1 MTEAGL
7 DRTQTKWE
15 RATAIVCCGALTF
28 WGALAL
34 GFVVNGSATVQPT
47 QTWLETVQSAGLFVL
62 TLGFAAASGGPWKL
76 TQRAAGRIALTG
88 LFASATLLFY
98 PPFHRLTADRDVGAI
113 SYWAKIA
120 PILACVVLWM
130 FGPRNK
136 RGVMIENITASD
148 RLEAFLMRPSVRFNL
163 FVLTLMTL
171 PAMASMSG
179 LAVRSAFWPVA
190 FTGAILLALNPL
202 LRIARTAFVGWMLC
216 AFVLAASGV
225 AALQGVKAYR
235 ELQTAEETA
244 IVGTEQSKPAEAQ
257 KAYDRVLELSKT
269 LRTNGP
275 RLEMEAGMARQLE
288 KQNNPSAAL
297 AYWERVATLSKVDQ
311 TKFAP
316 IRRVKS
322 ALGDSLPAWRMLVY
336 EGFPS
341 ISNPEMAPGVM
352 RLGEIAPDV
361 RAKLLA
367 ALLAWDR
374 QAPEAERRK
383 LLEAVQAVLPGE
395 VSSLNLLKRLGGP
408 VKDVPMMLPPEL
420 ITGRI
425 PTLQS
430 VLGTIEEEGEVCTVV
445 CLNEGHW
452 EMSLRAAGTPL
463 HEEWPVVRV
472 EMNGKT
478 LATTQVNK
486 AVEHDVPFT
495 FDVTRDDIFKVRI
508 VFQNRQEDLEE
519 GHASRRG
526 LKILGIKF
534 SHAKE

>member
-1 MTEAGL
+1 MTDGSV
-7 DRTQTKWE
+7 DRTQSKWV
-15 RATAIVCCGALTF
+15 RAATAVCGVALFF
-28 WGALAL
+28 WGALTL
-34 GFVVNGSATVQPT
+34 GFAVQTAAADQPS
-47 QTWLETVQSAGLFVL
+47 QTWLETVQSVGLFVL
-62 TLGFAAASGGPWKL
+62 TLGFSAAFGGPSKL
-76 TQRAAGRIALTG
+76 AQNAAGRIAMIG
-88 LFASATLLFY
+88 LFASASLAFY
-98 PPFHRLTADRDVGAI
+98 PPFHRLAADRDVGDI
-113 SYWAKIA
+113 SDWAKIA
-120 PILACVVLWM
+120 PLLACVILWV
-130 FGPRNK
+130 FAPRSDRSITDKNL
-136 RGVMIENITASD
+136 TASEH
-148 RLEAFLMRPSVRFNL
+148 LEAFLMRPGVRFNL
-163 FVLTLMTL
+163 FVLTLMTV
-171 PAMASMSG
+171 PAMASMS
-179 LAVRSAFWPVA
+179 AVSVLLVLWPVA
-190 FTGAILLALNPL
+190 FAGAILLAMSPL
-202 LRIARTAFVGWMLC
+202 LRVARTGFVGWIVC
-216 AFVLAASGV
+216 ASVLAASGV
-225 AALQGVKAYR
+225 AAFQGVKVYR

-244 IVGTEQSKPAEAQ
+244 VASTERNQPAEAQ
-257 KAYDRVLELSKT
+257 KAYDKVLELSKT

-275 RLEMEAGMARQLE
+275 RLEMEAGIARQLE
-288 KQNNPSAAL
+288 KQNNPGAAL

-316 IRRVKS
+316 IRRVRS

-341 ISNPEMAPGVM
+341 ISNPEIAPGVM

-408 VKDVPMMLPPEL
+408 VKDVPMTMPAEL

-430 VLGTIEEEGEVCTVV
+430 VMGTIEEEGEVSTVV
-445 CLNEGHW
+445 CLNEGQW

-472 EMNGKT
+472 EMNGKI

-486 AVEHDVPFT
+486 AVEHDIPFT

-508 VFQNRQEDLEE
+508 VFQNHQEDLEE
-519 GHASRRG
+519 GRASRRG
-526 LKILGIKF
+526 LKISSIKF